1 MMKKLCVVFT
11 MIFAVFSM
19 GAVSHAGDSRIMVM
33 CGAAFKMPME
43 EIVAAFAK
51 QTSAEVDVSYAGIGT
66 LLSQIMLSKRG
77 DVFIAPSPDIM
88 KKADAK
94 GLIIKDSIR
103 NMGYFVPA
111 INVQKGNPRGIR
123 SLRDMARPGIRIAL
137 GNPETVY
144 VGMLGAEIVD
154 KALGSQ
160 ERNRFRKNV
169 VTYGEDFGKLAA
181 LLVMG
186 KVDAIIGF
194 SYLSSWYP
202 DKIETVKLGKTDLQ
216 RIGVGQAARLP
227 FSTNTALAE
236 KFLDYLITKE
246 SQDVFK
252 KYHYFATY
260 DEATS
265 WIGAPRP
272 VGGSYVIPGDWIGK
286 E

>member
-1 MMKKLCVVFT
+1 MMKKLCVAFM
-11 MIFAVFSM
+11 MIFALFFM
-19 GAVSHAGDSRIMVM
+19 GAVSHADDSRIMVM

-51 QTSAEVDVSYAGIGT
+51 QTGAEVDVSYAGIGT
-66 LLSQIMLSKRG
+66 LLSQIKLSKRG

-94 GLIIKDSIR
+94 GLIIKNSIR

-137 GNPETVY
+137 GNPEMVY
-144 VGMLGAEIVD
+144 VGMLGVEIVD
-154 KALGSQ
+154 KALSAQ
-160 ERNRFRKNV
+160 ERRHFRQNI

-236 KFLDYLITKE
+236 KFLGYLLTKE

-265 WIGAPRP
+265 WIGASRP
-272 VGGSYVIPGDWIGK
+272 VGGSYVIPGDWIGN

>member
-1 MMKKLCVVFT
+1 MMKKLCVVFM
-11 MIFAVFSM
+11 MIFALFFTGV
-19 GAVSHAGDSRIMVM
+19 VSRADDDRIMVM

-51 QTSAEVDVSYAGIGT
+51 QTGAAVDVSYAGIGT

-94 GLIIKDSIR
+94 GLIVKDSIR
-103 NMGYFVPA
+103 NTGYFVPA
-111 INVQKGNPRGIR
+111 INVRKGNPRGIR
-123 SLRDMARPGIRIAL
+123 SLRDMTRPGTRIAL

-154 KALGSQ
+154 KALSSQ
-160 ERNRFRKNV
+160 ERKRFRKNI

-181 LLVMG
+181 LLAMG

-202 DKIETVKLGKTDLQ
+202 DKIETIKLEKTDLQ

-236 KFLDYLITKE
+236 KFLDYLIAKE
-246 SQDVFK
+246 SRDVFK

-265 WIGAPRP
+265 WIGASLPA
-272 VGGSYVIPGDWIGK
+272 GGSYVLPGDWAGK

>member
-1 MMKKLCVVFT
+1 MIKKLYVVFI
-11 MIFAVFSM
+11 MIFAVFFT
-19 GAVSHAGDSRIMVM
+19 AAASHADNSRIMVM

-51 QTSAEVDVSYAGIGT
+51 QTGVEVDVSYAGIGT

-94 GLIIKDSIR
+94 SLIVKDSIR

-111 INVQKGNPRGIR
+111 INVQKGNPKGIR
-123 SLRDMARPGIRIAL
+123 SLRDMTRPGIRIAL

-144 VGMLGAEIVD
+144 VGMLGVEIVD
-154 KALGSQ
+154 KALSFR
-160 ERNRFRKNV
+160 ERNQFQKNI
-169 VTYGEDFGKLAA
+169 VTYGEDFSKLAA

-194 SYLSSWYP
+194 SYLSGWYP
-202 DKIETVKLGKTDLQ
+202 DKIGTVKLGKTDLQ

-236 KFLDYLITKE
+236 KFLDYLTTKE

-252 KYHYFATY
+252 KYHYFATFA
-260 DEATS
+260 EAAS
-265 WIGAPRP
+265 WIGAPKP
-272 VGGSYVIPGDWIGK
+272 VGGSYVIPGDWTGN
-286 E
+286 